1 MHVVLFIVR
10 QSTQTFFTIEH
21 PSSLEQMSSTP
32 APTFL
37 TTRKNSVIT
46 LVDVN
51 RTQFLLLA

>member
-21 PSSLEQMSSTP
+21 PSSLKQMSSTP

-46 LVDVN
+46 LTDLN
-51 RTQFLLLA
+51 NQ